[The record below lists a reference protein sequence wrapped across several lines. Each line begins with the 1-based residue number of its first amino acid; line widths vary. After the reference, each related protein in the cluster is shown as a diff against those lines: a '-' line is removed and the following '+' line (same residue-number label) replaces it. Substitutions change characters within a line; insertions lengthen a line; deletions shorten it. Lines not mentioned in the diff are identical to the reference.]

1 MSFSATDIYTA
12 SGSASLYNNWTSEVT
27 KYDTSSFYNWEQ
39 DNLPLYDLE
48 ERTLELWEKAGF
60 PTSSIPGM
68 ALAVSADA
76 PAADLLANTNL
87 FTDVSSCIAALP
99 EVIRFPII
107 IEVANFGDLGKLEL
121 HNIKFAEEGSLEI
134 INRGFAK
141 HYTTSPTATWGTT
154 RYNTAQ
160 DPFTAFYELS
170 SVDLSGYWNATSA
183 LSLSSTVLSSI
194 TSLDTRLA
202 NGIYTIGGYGS
213 STKGSITNYGLDFTG
228 SFLGTANKFSLGS
241 YDAVTTDATRHT
253 LDISSTD
260 PYTDLLGTQT
270 RSQAGGSDIVSPF
283 YALFYSNHFTE
294 ISVKN
299 CDGPIYIRRFVSDG
313 NAADNGTGT
322 NDGILIQNSKVFLE
336 DMFVARCNDTGFKF
350 VNSDVVLS
358 RQNHAFRIYERSSST
373 ARINEGWGLDSYNS
387 NVVINGLTD
396 SQAVGDDEY
405 FSASRCHG
413 GVRLSNSKLTG
424 GIQRTVL
431 SLGSS
436 GSGFNV
442 NRSTDVGL
450 LATNSEI
457 DLKGAID
464 VFHNNAGL
472 VLNNSKLQYEE
483 LCVEGNQN
491 VGLECTNS
499 DVLWDGGKSFTTA
512 GQTVR
517 NQVDFKKNG
526 QDLLI
531 DKGSSFGFKRSDSMN
546 DTYGHMSFVSGHG
559 QIVLDG
565 NTSPLPSISVENNS
579 KAEFLHSKIIPRG
592 LNTDHTTAN
601 SPAFGLAA
609 KASNNSEI
617 EFYGTGSGCT
627 FIAGVPSYNYQKHVA
642 GLYAEDGSKI
652 GLHGPTVISQ
662 FGVDVLASNNSVI
675 EICPPH
681 KKGTKTYDSSGFG
694 LNDFKN
700 HTSVELHSTRSCL
713 VADKNSTIVA
723 KDLGDYMNFWDATAI
738 ADSGYRSDDMGTSA
752 YTSNGSLQFFPNPQ
766 NETLC
771 ASGGAVE
778 SAVTS
783 IPSHPAF
790 TQLGNQNQYFDAT
803 NNYVT
808 GPSFTTL
815 SALTLG
821 GMCVRALG
829 NSVVE
834 VDNVHFPI
842 GTADNALN
850 KAWFDASGDTC
861 HRLMIWNIA
870 DQSKLKASNLSV
882 SGSYPGDASYYGPSA
897 IWLDSAGNTASG
909 APAGTPNTGKLS
921 ILDSYGAGSSVFVL
935 EPGTS
940 YNTPFNNYYPYN
952 ASDAGIH
959 QGISDGGLVV
969 SSTTTYNY
977 GSSGLGVQANR
988 GIFRLYFSVSPEAK
1002 YLTAENTDEVGIAH
1016 QIFSQGYNFSGTLS
1030 ALALD
1035 GVADSL
1041 AVSALSQKLLKLYDS
1056 DGDGILDTLGTS
1068 GFYYCSEFVEE
1079 NPTQCMLDES
1089 AADSFANAKNCA
1101 LGGSGRPKKVTI
1113 YRSRLDTNRASDA
1126 YSGDSIVGTK
1136 SSNVFDLERDN

>member
-12 SGSASLYNNWTSEVT
+12 SGSASLYNDWTSTVT

-48 ERTLELWEKAGF
+48 ERTLELWEKAGY

-76 PAADLLANTNL
+76 TPAAFLANTNL
-87 FTDVSSCIAALP
+87 FSDVSSCVAALP

-141 HYTTSPTATWGTT
+141 VYNSTVVSLANDTAVTPVPVLAFASTTITPTL
-154 RYNTAQ
+154 N
-160 DPFTAFYELS
+160 D
-170 SVDLSGYWNATSA
+170 TSA
-183 LSLSSTVLSSI
+183 LSLSSTLLSATLPVVDHRLSATGGSFFTTASPSVRRGGIGVSIKEQSLYDNIASTVVGNLGSFVYEGI
-194 TSLDTRLA
+194 TSDT
-202 NGIYTIGGYGS
+202 T
-213 STKGSITNYGLDFTG
+213 
-228 SFLGTANKFSLGS
+228 
-241 YDAVTTDATRHT
+241 VHT
-253 LDISSTD
+253 LDISSID
-260 PYTDLLGTQT
+260 PYTSTRIKRANPVISNKGTGLVYT
-270 RSQAGGSDIVSPF
+270 NSLSQ
-283 YALFYSNHFTE
+283 
-294 ISVKN
+294 ISVLN
-299 CDGPIYIRRFVSDG
+299 CDGPIYIRHFFVDG
-313 NAADNGTGT
+313 EAGVGGTGSDNGVV
-322 NDGILIQNSKVFLE
+322 IRNSKVLLE
-336 DMFVARCNDTGFKF
+336 NYSIARCNEVGLLIE
-350 VNSDVVLS
+350 NSDVTLS
-358 RQNHAFRIYERSSST
+358 RTGFVYRVYERDLST
-373 ARINEGWGLDSYNS
+373 TRVSGKGIGIKASNSTVVVQDGNDSDA
-387 NVVINGLTD
+387 I
-396 SQAVGDDEY
+396 GDDVT
-405 FSASRCHG
+405 FSVSRCEV
-413 GVRLSNSKLTG
+413 GVELNSTTLTG
-424 GIQRTVL
+424 GMSRVTGTDETTGGSFKVETNTL
-431 SLGSS
+431 LGLKAH
-436 GSGFNV
+436 N
-442 NRSTDVGL
+442 STINLKGL
-450 LATNSEI
+450 L
-457 DLKGAID
+457 D
-464 VFHNNAGL
+464 VHHNLAGIYL
-472 VLNNSKLQYEE
+472 SQSNLTYEQ
-483 LCVEGNQN
+483 LCVESTQN
-491 VGLECTNS
+491 VGLECVNS
-499 DVLWDGGKSFTTA
+499 DVIWDGGKSFTTV
-512 GQTVR
+512 GQTTR
-517 NQVDFKKNG
+517 NQVDFSENG

-531 DKGSSFGFKRSDSMN
+531 DRGSSFGFKRSDSMN

-565 NTSPLPSISVENNS
+565 NTAPLPSISVDNNS
-579 KAEFLHSKIIPRG
+579 KAEFLHSKVIPRG
-592 LNTDHTTAN
+592 LDTVHVTAN
-601 SPAFGLAA
+601 SPSYGLAA

-627 FIAGVPSYNYQKHVA
+627 FIAGVPSYNYQKHTA
-642 GLYAEDGSKI
+642 GLYAKDGSKI

-662 FGVDVLASNNSVI
+662 FGVDALAESNSVI

-681 KKGTKTYDSSGFG
+681 KKGTSTYDSSGFD
-694 LNDFKN
+694 LDTVIN
-700 HTSVELHSTRSCL
+700 HTSVELHSTRACL
-713 VADKNSTIVA
+713 VADSNSTIKA
-723 KDLGDYMNFWDATAI
+723 KDLGDYAKFWGAAAI

-766 NETLC
+766 NAVLC
-771 ASGGAVE
+771 ASGGEVQNVVA
-778 SAVTS
+778 A
-783 IPSHPAF
+783 IPTWPSF
-790 TQLGNQNQYFDAT
+790 TEVGNQNQYLDT
-803 NNYVT
+803 TNYVT
-808 GPSFTTL
+808 GPDFNSL

-882 SGSYPGDASYYGPSA
+882 SGSYPGDAGYYGPSA
-897 IWLDSAGNTASG
+897 IWLDSAGDTASG
-909 APAGTPNTGKLS
+909 APTGTPNTGKLS

-940 YNTPFNNYYPYN
+940 YNAPFNNYYPYN

-959 QGISDGGLVV
+959 QEISDGGLVV
-969 SSTTTYNY
+969 SSSDVYLY
-977 GSSGLGVQANR
+977 GASGTGVQANR

-1041 AVSALSQKLLKLYDS
+1041 AVSAISQKLLKLYDS

-1113 YRSRLDTNRASDA
+1113 YRSRLDTDRASDA
-1126 YSGDSIVGTK
+1126 YAGDSIAGTK

>member
-1 MSFSATDIYTA
+1 LSSTSPIDIRLNDNINT
-12 SGSASLYNNWTSEVT
+12 VT
-27 KYDTSSFYNWEQ
+27 RYAPSQKVGTVTVGID
-39 DNLPLYDLE
+39 
-48 ERTLELWEKAGF
+48 AG
-60 PTSSIPGM
+60 TNY
-68 ALAVSADA
+68 
-76 PAADLLANTNL
+76 LANAQANV
-87 FTDVSSCIAALP
+87 FTYVPYENAGADGTVITLDVSSI
-99 EVIRFPII
+99 
-107 IEVANFGDLGKLEL
+107 
-121 HNIKFAEEGSLEI
+121 
-134 INRGFAK
+134 
-141 HYTTSPTATWGTT
+141 
-154 RYNTAQ
+154 
-160 DPFTAFYELS
+160 
-170 SVDLSGYWNATSA
+170 
-183 LSLSSTVLSSI
+183 
-194 TSLDTRLA
+194 
-202 NGIYTIGGYGS
+202 
-213 STKGSITNYGLDFTG
+213 
-228 SFLGTANKFSLGS
+228 
-241 YDAVTTDATRHT
+241 
-253 LDISSTD
+253 D
-260 PYTDLLGTQT
+260 PYTSSQTDNSRYLGAANAAATDYTFSTQDYT
-270 RSQAGGSDIVSPF
+270 NRLDS
-283 YALFYSNHFTE
+283 

-299 CDGPIYIRRFVSDG
+299 CDGPIYIRHFFVDG
-313 NAADNGTGT
+313 QHTAAGLGRDNGVVV
-322 NDGILIQNSKVFLE
+322 QNSNVFLE
-336 DMFVARCNDTGFKF
+336 NISVVRCNETGFKF
-350 VNSDVVLS
+350 DNSEVSLS
-358 RQNHAFRIYERSSST
+358 RSCIAYRIYERSSSS
-373 ARINEGWGLDSYNS
+373 ARVASIGTGLQSYNS
-387 NVVINGLTD
+387 KVKLVGNND
-396 SQAVGDDEY
+396 SQAGGDDDG
-405 FSASRCHG
+405 FTATRCTTGVKLFNSVLEG
-413 GVRLSNSKLTG
+413 GYL
-424 GIQRTVL
+424 RTTL
-431 SLGSS
+431 ADSSS
-436 GSGFNV
+436 GSFLSLERN
-442 NRSTDVGL
+442 TETGL
-450 LATNSEI
+450 VATNSEI
-457 DLKGAID
+457 TLAGSID
-464 VFHNNAGL
+464 VYHNAAGI
-472 VLNNSKLQYEE
+472 VLDNSKLQYED

-491 VGLECTNS
+491 IGLECKNS
-499 DVLWDGGKSFTTA
+499 DVLWDGGKSFTIA

-517 NQVDFKKNG
+517 NQVDFKNNG
-526 QDLLI
+526 QDLFI
-531 DKGSSFGFKRSDSMN
+531 DKGSSFGFKRSNSMN
-546 DTYGHMSFVSGHG
+546 NTFGHMSFVSGHG

-579 KAEFLHSKIIPRG
+579 RAEFLHSKIIPRG
-592 LNTDHTTAN
+592 LNTVHVTTN

-627 FIAGVPSYNYQKHVA
+627 FIAGVPSYSYQKHVA
-642 GLYAEDGSKI
+642 GLYAENGSKI

-662 FGVDVLASNNSVI
+662 FGVDVLASNNSII

-681 KKGTKTYDSSGFG
+681 KKGTKTYDSSGFD

-700 HTSVELHSTRSCL
+700 HTSVEIHSTRSCL

-723 KDLGDYMNFWDATAI
+723 KDLGDYANFWGAAEI
-738 ADSGYRSDDMGTSA
+738 ADSGYRSDNMGTSA
-752 YTSNGSLQFFPNPQ
+752 FTSHGSLQFFPNPQ
-766 NETLC
+766 NSTLC

-778 SAVTS
+778 SVVTS
-783 IPSHPAF
+783 IPTRPKF
-790 TQLGNQNQYFDAT
+790 TKLGNQNQYLDT
-803 NNYVT
+803 TNYVT
-808 GPSFTTL
+808 GPDFPAL

-850 KAWFDASGDTC
+850 EAWFDAGGSTC

-882 SGSYPGDASYYGPSA
+882 SGSYPGNASYYGPSA

-921 ILDSYGAGSSVFVL
+921 ILDSYGAGSSVFTL

-940 YNTPFNNYYPYN
+940 YNSPFNNYYPYN

-969 SSTTTYNY
+969 SSTTQYLY
-977 GSSGLGVQANR
+977 GASGLGVQANR

-1030 ALALD
+1030 ALALE
-1035 GVADSL
+1035 GLADSL

-1126 YSGDSIVGTK
+1126 YVGDSIVGTK